1 MRLNKF
7 ISLSGI
13 ASRRE
18 ADNLVKSAIVTVN
31 DMVETNPAYQV
42 SISDK
47 VKCDEKII
55 SLKENNRIVLLNKP
69 TGFITTVKDP
79 LKRKTVMDLVQTDE
93 RLFPIGRLDK
103 DTSGLLLLTNHGFLA
118 NYLMHPKNKIP
129 RVYKLEIDK
138 IFREG
143 EKKRLA
149 SKIYIGQKEWGRA
162 EILSQ
167 KKDRGRIIVHLRLL
181 QGKKR
186 EIRRMMYRMKRELFS
201 LQRTKFGPIEL
212 GDIALGEWRDLNP
225 SEFESLTSIISSNSV

>member
-1 MRLNKF
+1 
-7 ISLSGI
+7 
-13 ASRRE
+13 
-18 ADNLVKSAIVTVN
+18 
-31 DMVETNPAYQV
+31 
-42 SISDK
+42 
-47 VKCDEKII
+47 
-55 SLKENNRIVLLNKP
+55 VLLNKP
-69 TGFITTVKDP
+69 TGFITSAKDP
-79 LKRKTVMDLVQTDE
+79 LKRKTVMDLVQTEE

-103 DTSGLLLLTNHGFLA
+103 DTTGLLLLTNHGSLA

-129 RVYKLEIDK
+129 RVYKLEIDQ

-167 KKDRGRIIVHLRLL
+167 KKDRGRIIVHLRLF

-186 EIRRMMYRMKRELFS
+186 EIRRMMYRMKRKLFS

-212 GDIALGEWRDLNP
+212 GDIALGEWRDLNS

>member
-1 MRLNKF
+1 
-7 ISLSGI
+7 
-13 ASRRE
+13 
-18 ADNLVKSAIVTVN
+18 
-31 DMVETNPAYQV
+31 
-42 SISDK
+42 
-47 VKCDEKII
+47 
-55 SLKENNRIVLLNKP
+55 
-69 TGFITTVKDP
+69 
-79 LKRKTVMDLVQTDE
+79 MDLVQTDE

-149 SKIYIGQKEWGRA
+149 SRIYIGQKEWGRA

-181 QGKKR
+181 QR
-186 EIRRMMYRMKRELFS
+186 EK
-201 LQRTKFGPIEL
+201 T
-212 GDIALGEWRDLNP
+212 
-225 SEFESLTSIISSNSV
+225 